1 MAATGGVPVLI
12 DMHPVMPLGKAPGFD
27 DEYEQ
32 VAAAIAFGKA
42 EGVVEMLVPP
52 PDMSGQLTIGY
63 PDMGPDTPNSHGV
76 LTVLRHLATDQ
87 EFLNDAVST
96 AVPLAGLATD
106 DLEALAPGGM
116 GHNEISTMPAPVS
129 YQGAL
134 PSEEFRELVTRMAR
148 ARIGAVVKSL
158 SVAHKKQLTP
168 IADDPGIAAIVGRL
182 SERFRIMENR
192 LEPDDEERLLLDRL
206 GRLHHVLLQETYIGE
221 DLDHVPM
228 EDILRLRT
236 KAWGES
242 QRYRNRLFEV
252 LHEIALEERDARNF
266 DTRCRNEL
274 EGYRNARGQIQHDWT
289 NVRVKIECG
298 IGAALATS
306 GSGVIQKLFGTS
318 SLESLLLIGGVMF
331 TLGGDYIPELRNRIL
346 AERQLKASA
355 GYGLATPYRAL
366 LK

>member
-1 MAATGGVPVLI
+1 
-12 DMHPVMPLGKAPGFD
+12 
-27 DEYEQ
+27 
-32 VAAAIAFGKA
+32 
-42 EGVVEMLVPP
+42 
-52 PDMSGQLTIGY
+52 
-63 PDMGPDTPNSHGV
+63 
-76 LTVLRHLATDQ
+76 
-87 EFLNDAVST
+87 
-96 AVPLAGLATD
+96 
-106 DLEALAPGGM
+106 
-116 GHNEISTMPAPVS
+116 
-129 YQGAL
+129 
-134 PSEEFRELVTRMAR
+134 
-148 ARIGAVVKSL
+148 VVKSL
-158 SVAHKKQLTP
+158 SVAHNKQLTP